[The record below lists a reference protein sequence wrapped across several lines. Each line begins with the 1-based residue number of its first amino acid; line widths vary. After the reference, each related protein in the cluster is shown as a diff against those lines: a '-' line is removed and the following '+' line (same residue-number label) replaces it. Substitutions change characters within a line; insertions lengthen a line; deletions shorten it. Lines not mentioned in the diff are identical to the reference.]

1 MNISR
6 GGIVLLTF
14 LAVVFYLA
22 VTQPRGTAELFKG
35 TTTLY
40 TSAVKAL
47 QGRG

>member
-6 GGIVLLTF
+6 GGIIFLTF

-22 VTQPRGTAELFKG
+22 VTQPRGTAGLFKG
-35 TTTLY
+35 ATDLY
-40 TSAVKAL
+40 VGAVKAL

>member
-6 GGIVLLTF
+6 GGIIFLTF

-22 VTQPRGTAELFKG
+22 VTQPAGTKALFTG
-35 TTTLY
+35 TTNLY
-40 TSAVKAL
+40 VGAVKAL